1 MYYVEYAELRVPPA
15 AALMLEHSHA
25 RCTFRESSRLAIAR
39 RPRAPTLCARPLSAE
54 SRRACWRA
62 PSTTTMG
69 KAIAKLAA
77 TDLEAARRMSDLAQ
91 TVSADIRAGRL

>member
-1 MYYVEYAELRVPPA
+1 MTKTTTEKRVETFA
-15 AALMLEHSHA
+15 A
-25 RCTFRESSRLAIAR
+25 
-39 RPRAPTLCARPLSAE
+39 
-54 SRRACWRA
+54 
-62 PSTTTMG
+62 TMG

>member
-1 MYYVEYAELRVPPA
+1 MTNTAIEKRVA
-15 AALMLEHSHA
+15 KFS
-25 RCTFRESSRLAIAR
+25 
-39 RPRAPTLCARPLSAE
+39 
-54 SRRACWRA
+54 
-62 PSTTTMG
+62 TTMG